1 MHITKM
7 HIHIIIKYNLFKI
20 NLIIT
25 LLINSRK
32 KIILKKIKKEKSN
45 KNLTKEKKIWKI
57 NLQP

>member
-45 KNLTKEKKIWKI
+45 KNLTKEKK
-57 NLQP
+57 NMEN